1 MAMMTKMREKTHI
14 VLGFLL
20 VAFLAL
26 IVVEWGS
33 ESTIFRSK
41 EMSGVIASI
50 NGYDIHYE
58 QFAQAYEQQ
67 IEQYKQQSGQEPQEN
82 QFDYFRNQVWE
93 NMVREVL
100 IMQEIEKRGLKASN
114 KEIVHYIFKE
124 PPDIIKQSPAF
135 QNEQG
140 QFDNAKYQAALNDA
154 NMNETWRGVENYMR
168 STLPRQKFQDE
179 FDASVLVTDADVRDD
194 YVKRN
199 QKATVRY
206 VFFNPE
212 NYRKY
217 FGEGVSDQKILLQ
230 FPVPVVDKAE
240 NEKEIEKYYKEHEQE
255 FKEAEKRKIDYVIFS
270 NKATPADSDTVRSLA
285 GQILQRAK
293 SGEDFAAL
301 AQTYSEDESNRDKG
315 GDLGFFKR
323 GQMEKPFED
332 AAFGANPGDIIG
344 PVRTRYG
351 LHIIKVVG
359 RKFEEPAADANKEK
373 KKKGEKEKGE
383 EMVQASH
390 VLLKFQASRRTVDA
404 ARDSA
409 SYFASAAK
417 ESGWETALKNEK
429 LTAQSSL
436 PFAKGSGFVPG
447 VGMKPSVAN
456 FVFRSE
462 VGTVSEYFDVPQG
475 FIVLQVAESQKER
488 IRPLEEV
495 QAQIENT
502 LRTDKLKDLAFEAAK
517 AARAK
522 LTGSMTLEELAAQD
536 SLEIKTPEAFARA
549 GFIRELGGREPAF
562 IGTAFSLQPNQIS
575 PAVKGNRGAYLI
587 QLLSVDPINEADLQS
602 QKETI
607 RSQLVDRARQNAF
620 SQWYTDLKEKANI
633 KDFRELYF

>member
-41 EMSGVIASI
+41 EQSGVLASI
-50 NGYDIHYE
+50 NGQDIHYE
-58 QFAQAYEQQ
+58 QFARAFEQQ
-67 IEQYKQQSGQEPQEN
+67 IEQYKQQSGQEPQDSQLE
-82 QFDYFRNQVWE
+82 YLRNQVWE

-100 IMQEIEKRGLKASN
+100 VTQEIQKRGITASN
-114 KEIVHYIFKE
+114 KEIVHYIFNE
-124 PPDIIKQSPAF
+124 PPDIIKQNPSF

-154 NMNETWRGVENYMR
+154 NMNETWRRVEDYMR
-168 STLPRQKFQDE
+168 ATLPYQKFQDA
-179 FDASVLVTDADVRDD
+179 FDASALVTDADVRDD
-194 YVKRN
+194 YMKRH

-212 NYRKY
+212 NYR
-217 FGEGVSDQKILLQ
+217 QKAGGANGQI
-230 FPVPVVDKAE
+230 PV
-240 NEKEIEKYYKEHEQE
+240 EKNAIEKYYNEHQDE
-255 FKEAEKRKIDYVIFS
+255 FKEAEKRKIDYVVFS
-270 NKATPADSDTVRSLA
+270 NKATGADSTAVRSLSE
-285 GQILQRAK
+285 QILQRARG
-293 SGEDFAAL
+293 GEDFAAL
-301 AQTYSEDESNRDKG
+301 AETYSEDESNRDKG

-323 GQMEKPFED
+323 GTMVKPFED

-344 PVRTRYG
+344 PVETTFG

-359 RKFEEPAADANKEK
+359 RKLEEPAEDAANKDK

-390 VLLKFQASRRTVDA
+390 VLLKYKASRQTIDT

-417 ESGWETALKNEK
+417 ENGWEAALKNEK
-429 LTAQSSL
+429 LTAQTSQ

-447 VGMKPSVAN
+447 VGMKPAVASY
-456 FVFRSE
+456 VFRRE
-462 VGTVSEYFDVPQG
+462 VGTISEPFDVPQG
-475 FIVLQVAESQKER
+475 FIVLRVAESQKER
-488 IRPLEEV
+488 VRPLEEV

-517 AARAK
+517 AAHAK
-522 LTGSMTLEELAAQD
+522 LTGSMTLEELAAPD
-536 SLEIKTPEAFARA
+536 SLEIKTLAEPLTRA
-549 GFIRELGGREPAF
+549 GFNRDIGRDAAF
-562 IGTAFSLQPNQIS
+562 VGTAFSLQPNQVS
-575 PAVKGNRGAYLI
+575 PAVKGARGAYLI
-587 QLLSVDPINEADLQS
+587 QLLTLEPVNETDLQG
-602 QKETI
+602 QKESI
-607 RSQLVDRARQNAF
+607 RSNLVDRARQNAF
-620 SQWYTDLKEKANI
+620 SQWYTDLKEKAAI
-633 KDFRELYF
+633 KDFRDLYF

>member
-41 EMSGVIASI
+41 EQSGVIASI
-50 NGYDIHYE
+50 NGHDIHYE
-58 QFAQAYEQQ
+58 QFARAYEQQ

-82 QFDYFRNQVWE
+82 QLDYFRNQVWE

-100 IMQEIEKRGLKASN
+100 VTQEIQKRGIKASN
-114 KEIVHYIFKE
+114 REIVHYIYNE
-124 PPDIIKQSPAF
+124 PPDIIKQNPSF
-135 QNEQG
+135 QNAQG

-154 NMNETWRGVENYMR
+154 NMNETWRRVEDYMR
-168 STLPRQKFQDE
+168 ATLPYQKFQDE
-179 FDASVLVTDADVRDD
+179 FDASALVTDADVRDD

-212 NYRKY
+212 KYR
-217 FGEGVSDQKILLQ
+217 QKAGGAGQI
-230 FPVPVVDKAE
+230 PV
-240 NEKEIEKYYKEHEQE
+240 EKSAAEKYYKEHQDE

-270 NKATPADSDTVRSLA
+270 NKATRADSDTVRSLA
-285 GQILQRAK
+285 GQILQRAR

-301 AQTYSEDESNRDKG
+301 AQTYSEDEVSREKG
-315 GDLGFFKR
+315 GELDFFKR
-323 GQMEKPFED
+323 STWGKPFDD
-332 AAFGANPGDIIG
+332 AAFGGNPGDIIG
-344 PVRTRYG
+344 PVQTTYG
-351 LHIIKVVG
+351 LHIIKVVS
-359 RKFEEPAADANKEK
+359 RKFEEPPAENKDK
-373 KKKGEKEKGE
+373 KKKGTEEKGE
-383 EMVQASH
+383 ETVQASH
-390 VLLKFQASRRTVDA
+390 VLLKFQASRQTIDA

-417 ESGWETALKNEK
+417 ESGWEAALKNEK
-429 LTAQSSL
+429 LTAQSSQ
-436 PFAKGSGFVPG
+436 PFEKGRGFVPG
-447 VGMKPSVAN
+447 VGPKPTVAS

-462 VGTVSEYFDVPQG
+462 VGTISDYFDVPQG
-475 FIVLQVAESQKER
+475 FIVLRVAEAQKER

-502 LRTDKLKDLAFEAAK
+502 LRTDKLKNLAFEAAK

-522 LTGSMTLEELAAQD
+522 LTGSMTLEDLAAQD
-536 SLEIKTPEAFARA
+536 SLEIKTPEALTRA
-549 GFIRELGGREPAF
+549 GFNRDIGRDAVF
-562 IGTAFSLQPNQIS
+562 TGTAFSLQPNQIS
-575 PAVKGNRGAYLI
+575 PAVKGSRGAYLI
-587 QLLSVDPINEADLQS
+587 QLLSLDPVNEADLQS

-633 KDFRELYF
+633 KDFRDLYF

>member
-1 MAMMTKMREKTHI
+1 MALMTKMREKTHI

-33 ESTIFRSK
+33 ESTIFRPK
-41 EMSGVIASI
+41 EQSGVIASI
-50 NGYDIHYE
+50 NGQDIHYE
-58 QFAQAYEQQ
+58 QFARAFEQQ
-67 IEQYKQQSGQEPQEN
+67 IEQYKQQSGQEPQDSQLE
-82 QFDYFRNQVWE
+82 YLRNQVWE

-100 IMQEIEKRGLKASN
+100 VTQEIQKRDLKASN
-114 KEIVHYIFKE
+114 KEIVHYLFNE
-124 PPDIIKQSPAF
+124 PPDIIKQNPSF

-154 NMNETWRGVENYMR
+154 NMNETWRRVEDYMR
-168 STLPRQKFQDE
+168 ATLPYQKFQDA
-179 FDASVLVTDADVRDD
+179 FDASALVTEADVRDD

-206 VFFNPE
+206 LFFNPE
-212 NYRKY
+212 NYR
-217 FGEGVSDQKILLQ
+217 QKAGGANGQI
-230 FPVPVVDKAE
+230 PV
-240 NEKEIEKYYKEHEQE
+240 EKSAVEKYYKEHQDE
-255 FKEAEKRKIDYVIFS
+255 FKEAEKRKIDYVLFS
-270 NKATPADSDTVRSLA
+270 NKATRADSAAVRSLSE
-285 GQILQRAK
+285 QILQRAR

-301 AQTYSEDESNRDKG
+301 AETYSEDESNRDKG

-323 GQMEKPFED
+323 GMMVKPFED

-344 PVRTRYG
+344 PVETTFG

-359 RKFEEPAADANKEK
+359 RKLEEQPEEKTDK
-373 KKKGEKEKGE
+373 KKKGEKDKGE

-390 VLLKFQASRRTVDA
+390 VLLKYKASRQTVDA

-417 ESGWETALKNEK
+417 ENGWEAALKSEK
-429 LTAQSSL
+429 LAAQTSQ

-447 VGMKPSVAN
+447 VGMKPAVASY
-456 FVFRSE
+456 VFRSE
-462 VGTVSEYFDVPQG
+462 VGTISEYFDVPQG
-475 FIVLQVAESQKER
+475 FMVLRVAEAQKER

-502 LRTDKLKDLAFEAAK
+502 LRTEKLKDFAFEAAK

-522 LTGSMTLEELAAQD
+522 LTGSMTLDDLAAQD
-536 SLEIKTPEAFARA
+536 SLEIKTPEALTRA
-549 GFIRELGGREPAF
+549 GFNRDLGRDPAV

-575 PAVKGNRGAYLI
+575 PAVKGARGAYLI
-587 QLLSVDPINEADLQS
+587 QLLALEPINETDWES
-602 QKETI
+602 QKESI
-607 RSQLVDRARQNAF
+607 RSNLVDRARQNAF
-620 SQWYTDLKEKANI
+620 SQWYTDLKEKADI
-633 KDFRELYF
+633 KDFRDLYF

>member
-41 EMSGVIASI
+41 GQSGVIASI
-50 NGYDIHYE
+50 NGHDIHYE
-58 QFAQAYEQQ
+58 QFKLAYDRQ
-67 IEQYKQQSGQEPQEN
+67 IEQYKQQGGQEPQDS
-82 QFDYFRNQVWE
+82 QLDYFRNQVWE

-100 IMQEIEKRGLKASN
+100 VTQEIEKRGIKASD
-114 KEIVHYIFKE
+114 KEIVHYIFNE
-124 PPDIIKQSPAF
+124 PPDIIKQNPSF

-154 NMNETWRGVENYMR
+154 NMNETWRRVEDYMR
-168 STLPRQKFQDE
+168 ATLPYQKFQDE
-179 FDASVLVTDADVRDD
+179 FDASALVTDADVRDD

-212 NYRKY
+212 KYR
-217 FGEGVSDQKILLQ
+217 QKAGGATGQI
-230 FPVPVVDKAE
+230 PV
-240 NEKEIEKYYKEHEQE
+240 EKSAAEKYYKEHQDE

-270 NKATPADSDTVRSLA
+270 NKATRADSDTVRSLA
-285 GQILQRAK
+285 GQILQRAH

-323 GQMEKPFED
+323 GQMVKPFED

-344 PVRTRYG
+344 PVQTTFG

-359 RKFEEPAADANKEK
+359 RKFEEPADENKDK
-373 KKKGEKEKGE
+373 KKKSEKEKGE
-383 EMVQASH
+383 ETVQASH

-409 SYFASAAK
+409 SYFASAAR

-429 LTAQSSL
+429 LTTQTSQ
-436 PFAKGSGFVPG
+436 PFAKGGGFVPG
-447 VGMKPSVAN
+447 VGMKPTVAN
-456 FVFRSE
+456 LVFRSE
-462 VGTVSEYFDVPQG
+462 VGTVSDYFDVPQG
-475 FIVLQVAESQKER
+475 FMVLRVAESQKER

-502 LRTDKLKDLAFEAAK
+502 LRTDKLKALAFEAAK

-522 LTGSMTLEELAAQD
+522 LTGSMTLEDLAAQD
-536 SLEIKTPEAFARA
+536 SLEIKMPEALTRA
-549 GFIRELGGREPAF
+549 GFNRDIGRDAAF
-562 IGTAFSLQPNQIS
+562 TGTAFSLQPNQIS
-575 PAVKGNRGAYLI
+575 QAVKGARGAYLI
-587 QLLSVDPINEADLQS
+587 QLLTIDPVNEADLQS

-620 SQWYTDLKEKANI
+620 SQWYTDLKEKATI
-633 KDFRELYF
+633 KDFRDLYF

>member
-1 MAMMTKMREKTHI
+1 MALMTKMREKTHI

-41 EMSGVIASI
+41 EQSGAIASI
-50 NGYDIHYE
+50 NGQDIHYE
-58 QFAQAYEQQ
+58 QFARAFEQQ
-67 IEQYKQQSGQEPQEN
+67 IEQYKQQSGQEPQDS
-82 QFDYFRNQVWE
+82 QLDYLRNQVWE

-100 IMQEIEKRGLKASN
+100 VTQEIEKRGIKASN
-114 KEIVHYIFKE
+114 KEILHYIFNE
-124 PPDIIKQSPAF
+124 PPDIIRQNPSF

-154 NMNETWRGVENYMR
+154 NMNETWRRVEDYMR
-168 STLPRQKFQDE
+168 ATLPYQKFQDE
-179 FDASVLVTDADVRDD
+179 FDASALVTDADVRDD
-194 YVKRN
+194 YIKRN

-212 NYRKY
+212 NYRQQA
-217 FGEGVSDQKILLQ
+217 GGAAGQI
-230 FPVPVVDKAE
+230 PV
-240 NEKEIEKYYKEHEQE
+240 EKSAVEKYYNEHQDE
-255 FKEAEKRKIDYVIFS
+255 FKEAEKRKIDYLIFS
-270 NKATPADSDTVRSLA
+270 NKATHADSAAVRSLSE
-285 GQILQRAK
+285 QILQRAR

-301 AQTYSEDESNRDKG
+301 AGTYSEDESNRDKG

-323 GQMEKPFED
+323 GTMVKPFED
-332 AAFGANPGDIIG
+332 AAFGGNPGDIIG
-344 PVRTRYG
+344 PVETTFG
-351 LHIIKVVG
+351 LHVIKIVG
-359 RKFEEPAADANKEK
+359 RKFEEPAEDAAANKDK
-373 KKKGEKEKGE
+373 KKKGEKQKGE

-390 VLLKFQASRRTVDA
+390 VLLKYKASRQTMDA

-417 ESGWETALKNEK
+417 EAGWESALQTEK
-429 LTAQSSL
+429 LTAQSSQ
-436 PFAKGSGFVPG
+436 PFTKGSGFVPG
-447 VGMKPSVAN
+447 VGMKPAVAS

-462 VGTVSEYFDVPQG
+462 VGTISEYFEVPQG
-475 FIVLQVAESQKER
+475 FMVLRVAESQKER

-522 LTGSMTLEELAAQD
+522 LTGSMTLDDLAAQD
-536 SLEIKTPEAFARA
+536 SLEIKTPEPLTRA
-549 GFIRELGGREPAF
+549 GFNRDIGRDAAF
-562 IGTAFSLQPNQIS
+562 TGTAFSLQPNQIS
-575 PAVKGNRGAYLI
+575 PAVKGARGAYLI
-587 QLLSVDPINEADLQS
+587 QLLSLDPVNEADLQS

-620 SQWYTDLKEKANI
+620 SQWYADLKEKAAI
-633 KDFRELYF
+633 KDFRDLYF

>member
-1 MAMMTKMREKTHI
+1 MALMTKMREKTHI
-14 VLGFLL
+14 VLGLLL

-41 EMSGVIASI
+41 QQSGVITSI
-50 NGYDIHYE
+50 NGQDIHYE
-58 QFAQAYEQQ
+58 QFARALEQQ
-67 IEQYKQQSGQEPQEN
+67 SEQYKQQSGQEPQDS
-82 QFDYFRNQVWE
+82 QLDYLRNQVWE

-100 IMQEIEKRGLKASN
+100 VTQEIEKRGIKASN
-114 KEIVHYIFKE
+114 KEIVHYIFNE
-124 PPDIIKQSPAF
+124 PPDIIRQNPSF

-154 NMNETWRGVENYMR
+154 NMNETWRRVEDYMR
-168 STLPRQKFQDE
+168 ATLPYQKFQDE
-179 FDASVLVTDADVRDD
+179 FDASALVTDADVRDD
-194 YVKRN
+194 YIKRN

-212 NYRKY
+212 NYRPQA
-217 FGEGVSDQKILLQ
+217 GGTDQI
-230 FPVPVVDKAE
+230 PV
-240 NEKEIEKYYKEHEQE
+240 EKSAVEKYYNAHQDEY
-255 FKEAEKRKIDYVIFS
+255 KEAEKRKIDYLIFS
-270 NKATPADSDTVRSLA
+270 NKATRADSEAVRALSE
-285 GQILQRAK
+285 QILQRAR

-301 AQTYSEDESNRDKG
+301 AGTYSEDESNRDKG

-323 GQMEKPFED
+323 GMMVKPFED
-332 AAFGANPGDIIG
+332 AAFGGNPGDIIG
-344 PVRTRYG
+344 PVETTFG
-351 LHIIKVVG
+351 LHIIKIVG
-359 RKFEEPAADANKEK
+359 RKFEEPAEDAAANKDK
-373 KKKGEKEKGE
+373 KKKTDKPKGE

-390 VLLKFQASRRTVDA
+390 VLLKYKASRQTMDA

-409 SYFASAAK
+409 SYFAATAK
-417 ESGWETALKNEK
+417 ESGWEAALKSEK
-429 LTAQSSL
+429 LTAQSSQ

-447 VGMKPSVAN
+447 VGMKPAVAS

-462 VGTVSEYFDVPQG
+462 VGTISEYFEVPQG
-475 FIVLQVAESQKER
+475 FMVLRVVESQKER

-522 LTGSMTLEELAAQD
+522 LTGSMTLDDLAAQD
-536 SLEIKTPEAFARA
+536 SLEIKTPEALTRA
-549 GFIRELGGREPAF
+549 GFNRDIGRDAAF

-575 PAVKGNRGAYLI
+575 PAVKGARGAYLI
-587 QLLSVDPINEADLQS
+587 QLLSLDPVNEADLQS

-620 SQWYTDLKEKANI
+620 SQWYANLKEKATI
-633 KDFRELYF
+633 KDFRDLYF

>member
-1 MAMMTKMREKTHI
+1 MALMTKMREKTHI

-33 ESTIFRSK
+33 ESTIFRPK
-41 EMSGVIASI
+41 EQSGVIASI
-50 NGYDIHYE
+50 NGQDIHYE
-58 QFAQAYEQQ
+58 QFARAFEQQ
-67 IEQYKQQSGQEPQEN
+67 IEQYKQQSGQEPQDSQLE
-82 QFDYFRNQVWE
+82 YLRNQVWE

-100 IMQEIEKRGLKASN
+100 VTQEIQKRDLKASN
-114 KEIVHYIFKE
+114 KEIVHYLFNE
-124 PPDIIKQSPAF
+124 PPDIIKQNPSF

-154 NMNETWRGVENYMR
+154 NMNETWRRVEDYMR
-168 STLPRQKFQDE
+168 ATLPYQKFQDA
-179 FDASVLVTDADVRDD
+179 FDASALVTDADVRDD

-206 VFFNPE
+206 LFFNPE
-212 NYRKY
+212 NYR
-217 FGEGVSDQKILLQ
+217 QKAGGANGQI
-230 FPVPVVDKAE
+230 PV
-240 NEKEIEKYYKEHEQE
+240 EKSAVEKYYKEHQDE
-255 FKEAEKRKIDYVIFS
+255 FKEAEKRKIDYVLFS
-270 NKATPADSDTVRSLA
+270 NKATRADSAAVRALSE
-285 GQILQRAK
+285 QILQRAR

-301 AQTYSEDESNRDKG
+301 AETYSEDESNRDKG

-323 GQMEKPFED
+323 GMMVKPFED

-344 PVRTRYG
+344 PVETTFG

-359 RKFEEPAADANKEK
+359 RKLEEPPAEENQDK
-373 KKKGEKEKGE
+373 KKKGEKAKGE

-390 VLLKFQASRRTVDA
+390 VLLKYKASRQTIDA

-417 ESGWETALKNEK
+417 ENGWETALKSEK
-429 LTAQSSL
+429 LAAQTSQ

-447 VGMKPSVAN
+447 VGMKPAVASY
-456 FVFRSE
+456 VFRSE
-462 VGTVSEYFDVPQG
+462 VGTISEYFDVPQG
-475 FIVLQVAESQKER
+475 FMVLRVAEVQNER

-502 LRTDKLKDLAFEAAK
+502 LRTEKLKDFAFEAAK

-522 LTGSMTLEELAAQD
+522 LSGSMTLDDLAAQD
-536 SLEIKTPEAFARA
+536 SLEIKTPEALTRA
-549 GFIRELGGREPAF
+549 GFNRDLGRDPAV

-575 PAVKGNRGAYLI
+575 PAVKGARGAYLI
-587 QLLSVDPINEADLQS
+587 QLLALEPINETDWES
-602 QKETI
+602 QKESI
-607 RSQLVDRARQNAF
+607 RSNLVDRARQNAF
-620 SQWYTDLKEKANI
+620 SQWYTDLKEKADI
-633 KDFRELYF
+633 KDFRDLYF

>member
-1 MAMMTKMREKTHI
+1 MALMTKMREKTHI

-33 ESTIFRSK
+33 ESTIFRPK
-41 EMSGVIASI
+41 EQSGVIASI
-50 NGYDIHYE
+50 NGQDIHYE
-58 QFAQAYEQQ
+58 QFARAFEQQ
-67 IEQYKQQSGQEPQEN
+67 IEQYKQQSGQEPQDSQLE
-82 QFDYFRNQVWE
+82 YLRNQVWE

-100 IMQEIEKRGLKASN
+100 VTQEIQKRDLKASN
-114 KEIVHYIFKE
+114 KEIVHYLFNE
-124 PPDIIKQSPAF
+124 PPDIIKQNPSF

-154 NMNETWRGVENYMR
+154 NMNETWRRVEDYMR
-168 STLPRQKFQDE
+168 ATLPYQKFQDA
-179 FDASVLVTDADVRDD
+179 FDASALVTEADVRDD

-206 VFFNPE
+206 LFFNPE
-212 NYRKY
+212 NYR
-217 FGEGVSDQKILLQ
+217 QKAGGANGQI
-230 FPVPVVDKAE
+230 PV
-240 NEKEIEKYYKEHEQE
+240 EKSAVEKYYKEHQDE
-255 FKEAEKRKIDYVIFS
+255 FKEAEKRKIDYVLFS
-270 NKATPADSDTVRSLA
+270 NKATRADSAAVRSLSE
-285 GQILQRAK
+285 QILQRAR
-293 SGEDFAAL
+293 SGEDFTAL
-301 AQTYSEDESNRDKG
+301 AETYSEDESNRDKG

-323 GQMEKPFED
+323 GMMVKPFED

-344 PVRTRYG
+344 PVETTFG

-359 RKFEEPAADANKEK
+359 RKLEEPPAEENQDK
-373 KKKGEKEKGE
+373 KKKSEKAKGE

-390 VLLKFQASRRTVDA
+390 VLLKYKASRQTIDA

-417 ESGWETALKNEK
+417 ENGWEAALKSEK
-429 LTAQSSL
+429 LTAQTSQ

-447 VGMKPSVAN
+447 VGMKPAVASY
-456 FVFRSE
+456 VFRSE
-462 VGTVSEYFDVPQG
+462 VGTISEYFDVPQG
-475 FIVLQVAESQKER
+475 FMVLRVAEVQKER

-502 LRTDKLKDLAFEAAK
+502 LRTEKLKDFAFEAAK

-522 LTGSMTLEELAAQD
+522 LTGSMTLDDLAAQD
-536 SLEIKTPEAFARA
+536 SLEIKTPEALTRA
-549 GFIRELGGREPAF
+549 GFNRDLGRDPAV

-575 PAVKGNRGAYLI
+575 PAVKGARGAYLI
-587 QLLSVDPINEADLQS
+587 QLLALEPINETDWES
-602 QKETI
+602 QKESI
-607 RSQLVDRARQNAF
+607 RSNLVDRARQNAF
-620 SQWYTDLKEKANI
+620 SQWYTDLKEKADI
-633 KDFRELYF
+633 KDFRDLYF